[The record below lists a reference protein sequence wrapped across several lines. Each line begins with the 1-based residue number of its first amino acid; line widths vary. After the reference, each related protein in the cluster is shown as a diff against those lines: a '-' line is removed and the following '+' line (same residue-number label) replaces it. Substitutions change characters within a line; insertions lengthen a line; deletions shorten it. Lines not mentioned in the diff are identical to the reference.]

1 VGDGA
6 ERREAP
12 RARRRRA
19 RWRACAYRGTLAD
32 ESTAATGNHERHRM
46 AHVADIEL
54 AVRRRQVRMKRL
66 ASCTTRQDVNL
77 GIQFFLDAASG

>member
-1 VGDGA
+1 
-6 ERREAP
+6 
-12 RARRRRA
+12 
-19 RWRACAYRGTLAD
+19 
-32 ESTAATGNHERHRM
+32 M